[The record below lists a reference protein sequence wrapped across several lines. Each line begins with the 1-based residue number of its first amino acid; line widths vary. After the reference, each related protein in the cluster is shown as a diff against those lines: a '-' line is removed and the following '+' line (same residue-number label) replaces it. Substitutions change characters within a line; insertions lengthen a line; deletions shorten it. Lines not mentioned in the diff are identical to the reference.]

1 MLGDSRFIFHV
12 DRFYALCVILRM
24 STVIWKG
31 KERPDSPALRVVM
44 AFGGLV
50 ELAKALD
57 MQTSTVQGWLE
68 RGVVPPRHQRTILD
82 RATERGIT
90 LDPLTFIPGAMP
102 ELASAEAR

>member
-1 MLGDSRFIFHV
+1 MLGDSPFTFHV

-24 STVIWKG
+24 SMIVWKG

-57 MQTSTVQGWLE
+57 VPVSTVQGWLE

-82 RATERGIT
+82 RAAGREIT
-90 LDPLTFIPGAMP
+90 LDPLTFVPGAMP
-102 ELASAEAR
+102 ELASAEAL